1 MKSDQVEK
9 IIIEMDGDELEG
21 LVSIDE
27 YIVED
32 DSVDI
37 PGRDKTVP
45 VRTGVK
51 KVPAIGAVFK
61 NSRNSAT
68 MKKLSDFYHLKEY
81 HDLVFIRTDG
91 AGNEIRRELLP
102 NCECSKFN
110 GSGYDAASPVFS
122 QIMTTFLP
130 EDIIPIQI

>member
-9 IIIEMDGDELEG
+9 IIMQLDGEELEG
-21 LVSIDE
+21 LVAVDE
-27 YIVED
+27 YVVED
-32 DSVDI
+32 DAVDI
-37 PGRDKTVP
+37 PGRNRTVP

-51 KVPAIGAVFK
+51 KIPAIGATFK
-61 NSRNSAT
+61 ISRNSAT
-68 MKKLSDFYHLKEY
+68 MQILSNFYHLKEF
-81 HDLVFIRTDG
+81 HDLVVIRTDG
-91 AGNEIRRELLP
+91 AGNEIRRELWP